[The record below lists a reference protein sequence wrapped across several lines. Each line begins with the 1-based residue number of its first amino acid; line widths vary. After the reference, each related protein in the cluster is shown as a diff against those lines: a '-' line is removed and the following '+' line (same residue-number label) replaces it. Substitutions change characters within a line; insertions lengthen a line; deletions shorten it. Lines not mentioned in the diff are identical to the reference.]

1 MRRSSK
7 SSLSRRARRW
17 RGTLLVA
24 LVAALAGCA
33 SAGYYAQ
40 AVRGEAAML
49 SAAQPVDTLLA
60 DPATPDALKQRLVRA
75 RDMRRFASLEL
86 GLPDNASYT
95 TYADVGRPAAVW
107 IIFATPELSLEL
119 KSWCYP
125 LFGCAAYRGF
135 FDRAEA
141 DEFAAGLRAQGYD
154 VSVAPVTA
162 YSTLGW
168 FADPLLNTFINF
180 NDGELARLLF
190 HELAHQVVY
199 VKDDTTFNESFAT
212 AVERAGV
219 ARWLA
224 AAHDEKLARSF
235 AELSGRRAQSQ
246 ALLLRCRDELQALYA
261 GDGAED
267 SKRARKRELFT
278 RLKGDYER
286 MRDTDWGGF
295 RGYDGYFAQPLNNAH
310 LAAVG
315 AYSNLAPA
323 FEALRARSA
332 SLPDFYDAV
341 RRLAMLDKAQ
351 RNAALLAA
359 AAGGPLP

>member
-7 SSLSRRARRW
+7 SSLSRFARHW
-17 RGTLLVA
+17 RGALLVA

-33 SAGYYAQ
+33 SAGYYMQ
-40 AVRGEAAML
+40 AVRGQAAML

-75 RDMRRFASLEL
+75 RDIRRFASREL
-86 GLPDNASYT
+86 SLPDNASYT
-95 TYADVGRPAAVW
+95 TYADVGRPVAVW
-107 IIFATPELSLEL
+107 NIFATPELSLEL
-119 KSWCYP
+119 KTWCYP

-141 DEFAAGLRAQGYD
+141 DEFAAGLRVQGYD

-212 AVERAGV
+212 AVERAGM

-224 AAHDEKLARSF
+224 AAREEPLAQSF
-235 AELSGRRAQSQ
+235 AEFSGRRAQFQ
-246 ALLLRCRDELQALYA
+246 ALLLRYRDELQALSA
-261 GDGAED
+261 GDGAEAP
-267 SKRARKRELFT
+267 KRTRKHELFD
-278 RLKGDYER
+278 RLAADYER

-295 RGYDGYFAQPLNNAH
+295 RGYDRYFAQPLNNAH

-315 AYSNLAPA
+315 AYANLVPA
-323 FEALRARSA
+323 FEAMLARCA

-341 RRLAMLDKAQ
+341 RRLAKLDKAP

-359 AAGGPLP
+359 AAVGPLP